1 MDGRGPDSTTWT
13 VDGAP
18 EPANGGYPA
27 FGDLRATELRASF
40 DPAAAAGYENGRLT
54 ANLMAGGAPA
64 SLPAGAALLEAPDT
78 SALGGAS
85 LVAASEVAANFST
98 WGTASANANLALEA
112 GDVDL
117 AGAREGDVPS
127 ASALGS
133 LSLSAGGAYSHP
145 DAREVRLLAYSG
157 RGGYLVAA
165 DIAGASSK
173 TLDATLPVEAGPS
186 FELAPDGRVHEGSD
200 GARAA
205 SPSAVS
211 SNNGAP
217 IAGEIASVAPLAK
230 GTPLSGG
237 GEVTEVLAP
246 VSLAAR
252 LAANDLP
259 ITAEG
264 QVRLL
269 VEKADA
275 EGIAAGLT
283 PLAEDVLYDEG
294 LLSVPLAF
302 ALPGGSAARWSWR
315 MDYTGTHAGAE
326 GAFGYR
332 VGYRLSLPEQ
342 DVAAPALSR
351 AGGE

>member
-54 ANLMAGGAPA
+54 ADLTADGAAA

-133 LSLSAGGAYSHP
+133 LSLSAGGAYTHP
-145 DAREVRLLAYSG
+145 DARGVRLLACSG

-186 FELAPDGRVHEGSD
+186 FGLAPDGRLHEGAD

-269 VEKADA
+269 VEKAD
-275 EGIAAGLT
+275 GQGAAGLT
-283 PLAEDVLYDEG
+283 PLAEDVAYDEK

-302 ALPGGSAARWSWR
+302 ALPGGSSARWSWR
-315 MDYTGTHAGAE
+315 MDYTGSHMGGE